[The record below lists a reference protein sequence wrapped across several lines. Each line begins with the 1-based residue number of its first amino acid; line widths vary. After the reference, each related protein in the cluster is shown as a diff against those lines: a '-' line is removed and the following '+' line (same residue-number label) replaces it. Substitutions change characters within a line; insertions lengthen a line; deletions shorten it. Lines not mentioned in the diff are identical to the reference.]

1 MKLAAKGALFEV
13 LLGPEGLFEE
23 QTFQDE
29 VIVQAHVMYAD
40 HTNEGGK
47 GERERER
54 ERVCVCVYVCV
65 CMCVCVC
72 ACVSILSS

>member
-1 MKLAAKGALFEV
+1 MFLQAALWCKTSDRGLFVKLAAKGALFEV

-40 HTNEGGK
+40 HW
-47 GERERER
+47 
-54 ERVCVCVYVCV
+54 
-65 CMCVCVC
+65 
-72 ACVSILSS
+72 